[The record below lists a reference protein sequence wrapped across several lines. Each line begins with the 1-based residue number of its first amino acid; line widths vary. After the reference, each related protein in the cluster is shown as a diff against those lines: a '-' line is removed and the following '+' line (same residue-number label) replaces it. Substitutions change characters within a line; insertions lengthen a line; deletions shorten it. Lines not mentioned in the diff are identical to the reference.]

1 MKLEIENKISEIKYI
16 ISLLKDHA
24 NFEDSK
30 KKLENLEIASQAPDI
45 WDDRIKA
52 EKLFKE
58 KNLLEKQI
66 ISINSLETEIDDAEE
81 LFKIGNDEDDQEI
94 IKEAEK
100 TVFVLLGIFS
110 FPLLSEETEKIF
122 PNYGDLLVL
131 FLLIVVIPIIATK
144 VGKTIT
150 RIRLS

>member
-45 WDDRIKA
+45 WEDRLKA

-66 ISINSLETEIDDAEE
+66 ISINSLQTELDDAQE
-81 LFKIGNDEDDQEI
+81 LLKIGNDEDDQEI

-100 TVFVLLGIFS
+100 TVFALLGICQ
-110 FPLLSEETEKIF
+110 K
-122 PNYGDLLVL
+122 
-131 FLLIVVIPIIATK
+131 
-144 VGKTIT
+144 KTI
-150 RIRLS
+150 

>member
-1 MKLEIENKISEIKYI
+1 MSEVRELPNRGENSNKNMSPNSDRL
-16 ISLLKDHA
+16 SL
-24 NFEDSK
+24 
-30 KKLENLEIASQAPDI
+30 I
-45 WDDRIKA
+45 
-52 EKLFKE
+52 
-58 KNLLEKQI
+58 
-66 ISINSLETEIDDAEE
+66 
-81 LFKIGNDEDDQEI
+81 
-94 IKEAEK
+94 
-100 TVFVLLGIFS
+100 VFVLLGIFS

>member
-66 ISINSLETEIDDAEE
+66 ISINSLETEIIKFYAKKVWGFKVRYCNSMGFLSITNS
-81 LFKIGNDEDDQEI
+81 LFIKKIN
-94 IKEAEK
+94 
-100 TVFVLLGIFS
+100 T
-110 FPLLSEETEKIF
+110 
-122 PNYGDLLVL
+122 
-131 FLLIVVIPIIATK
+131 
-144 VGKTIT
+144 
-150 RIRLS
+150 